1 MKFSCKTSELLQALQ
16 LVSRAI
22 GGQQTLPILNNVLVE
37 VEGKRCVISAT
48 DLELSIVTSFEANI
62 ENEGAITVPAKAIL
76 NFAQYNS
83 DAEVLLETSGGN
95 QLKCTST
102 HAKTLIAGESATEY
116 PTITPIENEETFTIG
131 AEPLLDALHMV
142 TFASAKSTLRPV
154 LSGVYLRAEKG
165 NLIFVSTD
173 SYRLSEYRV
182 PLSTGK
188 ADLSCIIPAKVL
200 EELKAVL
207 GSKKGEESK
216 KEKEEK
222 KEKKGK
228 DHQATATIEI
238 ALSNQQIEL
247 RAGRTRLLSRLID
260 GKFPDYQQIIPKEAT
275 TKVTVPVR
283 ELLTVIRRMHY
294 FAKEINNNITFRFLG
309 GKMQMTTP
317 QTQMGKDEA
326 TLEVSQS
333 GKENKIA
340 LSSSY
345 LLDFLNHME
354 NEEVEVQITDSMH
367 PAVFRLPGKEF
378 LLHLIMPLRLQEE

>member
-16 LVSRAI
+16 LVNRAI

-173 SYRLSEYRV
+173 SYRLSEYKV

-222 KEKKGK
+222 KGK
-228 DHQATATIEI
+228 DHQTAATIEI

-247 RAGRTRLLSRLID
+247 RTGRTRLLSRLID
-260 GKFPDYQQIIPKEAT
+260 GKFPDYQQIIPKEAK

-294 FAKEINNNITFRFLG
+294 FAKEINNNITFHFSN
-309 GKMQMTTP
+309 GKMHMTTP

-354 NEEVEVQITDSMH
+354 NEEVEIQITDSMH
-367 PAVFRLPGKEF
+367 PAVCRLPGKEF